1 MATRQTNA
9 SAKGTSSS
17 DIAKEFE
24 EASERL
30 QSIRKK
36 AADSLPD
43 LKKQLQSELEEYN
56 RLAEISDTGTEI
68 LELRTS
74 EDRGNPEKV
83 TEARQEPSETHDG
96 NTGADGDTKPAN
108 GGGNGAEGHVAH
120 TPSRK
125 RGNVSDEKPL
135 DPNDVQ
141 LSDPDGVVVP
151 DYRTEETDDGD
162 GHDADADADDDGG
175 LGFLGD
181 DDA

>member
-1 MATRQTNA
+1 MAARQTNA
-9 SAKGTSSS
+9 SAKSTPSS

-43 LKKQLQSELEEYN
+43 LRKRIQSELEEYN
-56 RLAEISDTGTEI
+56 RLAEISDTGADI
-68 LELRTS
+68 LELQTS
-74 EDRGNPEKV
+74 EDHGNPEKA
-83 TEARQEPSETHDG
+83 TETRQKPSEPHDG
-96 NTGADGDTKPAN
+96 GTGADGGAKPAN
-108 GGGNGAEGHVAH
+108 GGGNNAERHVAH
-120 TPSRK
+120 ASSRK
-125 RGNVSDEKPL
+125 RGNASDEKPL

-151 DYRTEETDDGD
+151 DYRTEEADDGD
-162 GHDADADADDDGG
+162 EHDADTDDDSG